1 MEPVTPRGLPV
12 TDLPSAPKAL
22 ETRDRRPDASK
33 ALDRAA
39 QLLLERLRDL
49 RSEDLEDLSVLDCL
63 KLAARLETATQA
75 RKSADA
81 LASIADLPAEELDAR
96 IAARHARLEM
106 LRAQRASAS

>member
-1 MEPVTPRGLPV
+1 MEPLGLPI
-12 TDLPSAPKAL
+12 DALPQSPKRL
-22 ETRDRRPDASK
+22 EVRDRRPDASK

-39 QLLLERLRDL
+39 ALLLDRLKDL
-49 RSEDLEDLSVLDCL
+49 RAEDLEDVSVLDCL

-96 IAARHARLEM
+96 IAARAARLEM
-106 LRAQRASAS
+106 LKAQRASAS